1 MSELFIPADTAF
13 KNNPESVNSGYV
25 EHSGNSHIHKILNI
39 LHETLSRSNQ
49 LELSFLEHQ
58 AQILKVIA
66 TETGLAEQRT
76 HILTPAT
83 PIITRTQL
91 EEFGSGSIAKCFG
104 PEFEILDKRRSPRIP
119 NGDLLLIDRVMK
131 IDGERG
137 NLNPPAAITSE
148 YDITPDI
155 WFISDNPYSGIPLAV
170 IMEIALQPCGILSA
184 YLGSSLMLPAEV
196 NIFRNLDGNISFI
209 SCPDLRGKTVVN
221 HSRLLSSIS
230 GAGMMIQEYAF
241 ELAVEG
247 QTFLTGKSSFGY
259 FTQVV
264 MEKQTGL
271 DIDENRPAAPEDM
284 LHDEEYRPLEFHKPI
299 SGNEY
304 HLNLIDKLFYKESG
318 GRYGCGVIIGE
329 KQLSGKE
336 WFYASHFFQDP
347 VMPGSLGIEA
357 IIQAMW
363 AFTQYRQP
371 EMVFQYPLVD
381 FSNSDPLV
389 WKYRGQVKPDN
400 QRIHFEVHLKNQIT
414 ADTTIQLAGDADF
427 WVDGVRIYAIKNIS
441 LMSKKGFA

>member
-1 MSELFIPADTAF
+1 MAC
-13 KNNPESVNSGYV
+13 
-25 EHSGNSHIHKILNI
+25 
-39 LHETLSRSNQ
+39 
-49 LELSFLEHQ
+49 
-58 AQILKVIA
+58 
-66 TETGLAEQRT
+66 
-76 HILTPAT
+76 
-83 PIITRTQL
+83 
-91 EEFGSGSIAKCFG
+91 GSIAKCFG

-148 YDITPDI
+148 FDITPDI

-259 FTQVV
+259 FTRVV

-271 DIDENRPAAPEDM
+271 DIDENRPASPGDR
-284 LHDEEYRPLEFHKPI
+284 LHDEEYRPLEFHRPI
-299 SGNEY
+299 SGNE
-304 HLNLIDKLFYKESG
+304 
-318 GRYGCGVIIGE
+318 
-329 KQLSGKE
+329 
-336 WFYASHFFQDP
+336 
-347 VMPGSLGIEA
+347 
-357 IIQAMW
+357 
-363 AFTQYRQP
+363 
-371 EMVFQYPLVD
+371 
-381 FSNSDPLV
+381 
-389 WKYRGQVKPDN
+389 
-400 QRIHFEVHLKNQIT
+400 
-414 ADTTIQLAGDADF
+414 
-427 WVDGVRIYAIKNIS
+427 
-441 LMSKKGFA
+441 